1 MTKFMNIKNGKATI
15 SKYEVMKA
23 FFLTEEEDDVDM
35 ANELNKMI
43 NIFYEQEQRTRRNVT
58 ELSFDI
64 DSNQNVIDYIKKA
77 SIG

>member
-1 MTKFMNIKNGKATI
+1 MTKIMNIENGKATI

-64 DSNQNVIDYIKKA
+64 GSNQNVINYIKKA